1 MMNSI
6 RDNLRDYVNLE
17 DCSAI
22 MIDKYKTDCVKLE
35 TFDKEFNTDKESIFK
50 KSVMEFYSFINS
62 IIPRALINK
71 IITDLINTVK
81 QCESMEDIS
90 SLESALRSW
99 TNDMPII
106 EESDNEE
113 FNFEN
118 KSTAII
124 EKLKS
129 KAGIITAN
137 AEKLKLLIKY
147 NGVEF
152 NRYIEKCP
160 TRKISKS
167 MLGVLQSCFNISS
180 PRNR

>member
-1 MMNSI
+1 
-6 RDNLRDYVNLE
+6 
-17 DCSAI
+17 
-22 MIDKYKTDCVKLE
+22 
-35 TFDKEFNTDKESIFK
+35 
-50 KSVMEFYSFINS
+50 
-62 IIPRALINK
+62 
-71 IITDLINTVK
+71 
-81 QCESMEDIS
+81 MEDIS

-167 MLGVLQSCFNISS
+167 MLGVLQSCTSVNRVDLVFTCKNIIVLKNGYIAEEASYDKVKLADS
-180 PRNR
+180 KSLFIGRFKFSNKNCNIRELERLIKEIKEL